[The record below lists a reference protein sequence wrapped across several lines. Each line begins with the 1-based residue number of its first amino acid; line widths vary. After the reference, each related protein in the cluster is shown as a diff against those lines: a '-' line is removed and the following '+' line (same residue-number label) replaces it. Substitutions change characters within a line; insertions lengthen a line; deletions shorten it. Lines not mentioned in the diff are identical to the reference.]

1 MITGTFPLT
10 LTLLCIESA
19 VLYIAGRP
27 RFKKYFSILPP
38 VFWIYLVPMLAS
50 NAGIIPAS
58 HPLYSFISANLLP
71 AALILLLISCDI
83 KSILK
88 LGKPALIMMLAGS
101 LGIMTGI
108 PLVFSFMRYWVGN
121 DMWSGFGA
129 LSGSWI
135 GGSANMIAVKE
146 AVNTPDAVFMPM
158 VIVDTIV
165 PYAWMGVL
173 IAGASFQKRYDS
185 WNRSN
190 TSILQGLTI
199 DTADTGTSGSES
211 LRPSAAAVLLF
222 ITVSGVLLS
231 AFVSGRLPVVKDII
245 SRYTWII
252 ITSSL
257 FGIAVSFTPAKEL
270 ANRGASGLG
279 YFLLYF
285 VLVSI
290 GARASVADLNIAF
303 LLVLSGCLV
312 VLFQAAV
319 LIVTGR
325 VIKAPLSLLAA
336 ASQANIGGAASAPVV
351 AGIYRTGLAPTGLLM
366 AILGNVLGT
375 YCGIITAQVCRLISK
390 G

>member
-1 MITGTFPLT
+1 MIKETLPLA

-27 RFKKYFSILPP
+27 RFKKYFSVLPP
-38 VFWIYLVPMLAS
+38 VFWIYLIPMLAS
-50 NAGIIPAS
+50 NAGIIPSS
-58 HPLYSFISANLLP
+58 HPLYSFVSANLLP
-71 AALILLLISCDI
+71 AALILLLLSCDI
-83 KSILK
+83 KKVLR

-158 VIVDTIV
+158 VIVDTVV

-173 IAGASFQKRYDS
+173 IAGAAFQERYDA

-190 TSILQGLTI
+190 TSMTGEPGIK
-199 DTADTGTSGSES
+199 TADADVPAKEHPK
-211 LRPSAAAVLLF
+211 LPSILLLLL
-222 ITVSGVLLS
+222 IAVSGVLLS
-231 AFVSGRLPVVKDII
+231 GFISGMLPVFKDTI
-245 SRYTWII
+245 SRYTWLII
-252 ITSSL
+252 SASL
-257 FGIAVSFTPAKEL
+257 IGIALSFTPARDLE
-270 ANRGASGLG
+270 NRGAPGLG
-279 YFLLYF
+279 YFPLYF
-285 VLVSI
+285 VLLSI
-290 GARASVADLNIAF
+290 GARASISNLNMAL

-319 LIVTGR
+319 LIITGR
-325 VIKAPLSLLAA
+325 IIKAPLFLLAA

-351 AGIYRTGLAPTGLLM
+351 AGIYRAGLASTGLLM
-366 AILGNVLGT
+366 AVLGNIMGT
-375 YCGIITAQVCRLISK
+375 YCGIVTAQVCRLISK

>member
-1 MITGTFPLT
+1 
-10 LTLLCIESA
+10 
-19 VLYIAGRP
+19 
-27 RFKKYFSILPP
+27 
-38 VFWIYLVPMLAS
+38 
-50 NAGIIPAS
+50 
-58 HPLYSFISANLLP
+58 
-71 AALILLLISCDI
+71 
-83 KSILK
+83 
-88 LGKPALIMMLAGS
+88 
-101 LGIMTGI
+101 
-108 PLVFSFMRYWVGN
+108 
-121 DMWSGFGA
+121 
-129 LSGSWI
+129 
-135 GGSANMIAVKE
+135 MIAVKE

-190 TSILQGLTI
+190 TSILQGLTV
-199 DTADTGTSGSES
+199 DTADPGTSGSKS
-211 LRPSAAAVLLF
+211 LRPSAAAILLF

-290 GARASVADLNIAF
+290 GARASCADLNIAF